1 MDRMFANGRR
11 AAEPPIRPALAVY
24 AISAAIIGLGSY
36 WLVARTVLSA

>member
-1 MDRMFANGRR
+1 MFANGRR

-36 WLVARTVLSA
+36 WFVARTVLSA